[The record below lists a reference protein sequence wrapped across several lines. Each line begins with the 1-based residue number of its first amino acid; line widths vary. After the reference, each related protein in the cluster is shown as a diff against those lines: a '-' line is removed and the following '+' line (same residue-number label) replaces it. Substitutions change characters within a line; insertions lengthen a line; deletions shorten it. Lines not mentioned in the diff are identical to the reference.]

1 MLVRILSTYQVWYS
15 YCCGC
20 PRVLLLCF
28 GFPVSFRLALGRSLF
43 IYIVFSFVCQISGE
57 GRTHLF
63 ISFAV
68 CFFFS
73 FLSLS
78 FFPSLH
84 CGLSCLLH
92 SQCSIS
98 LSRFCD
104 HRACTYLSTS
114 INILRSRRN
123 NRHGHWVCS
132 MSTGRK
138 NGLINNVKNAHI
150 RYRN

>member
-20 PRVLLLCF
+20 PRVVLLCF

-68 CFFFS
+68 FFFFLFCLFRS
-73 FLSLS
+73 FR
-78 FFPSLH
+78 H
-84 CGLSCLLH
+84 CIVVYPAYFIHNVVSRCRGFVTTELVH
-92 SQCSIS
+92 IS
-98 LSRFCD
+98 LPV
-104 HRACTYLSTS
+104 S
-114 INILRSRRN
+114 IYFEVEGIIGTDTGCARCRRVE
-123 NRHGHWVCS
+123 RTV
-132 MSTGRK
+132 
-138 NGLINNVKNAHI
+138 
-150 RYRN
+150 